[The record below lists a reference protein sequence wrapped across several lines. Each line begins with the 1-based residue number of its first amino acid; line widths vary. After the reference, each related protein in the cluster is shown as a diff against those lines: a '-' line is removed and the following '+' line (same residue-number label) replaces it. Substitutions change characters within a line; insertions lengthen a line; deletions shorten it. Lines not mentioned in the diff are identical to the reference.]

1 MEVLNYTTR
10 GFVKELNLVVNA
22 IPVIRHIR
30 QDDSIPTQLRTLRY
44 YLLQSGQS
52 PTPRSPF
59 ALCLRHG
66 LDNLSVMDQ
75 APSQSVIFFFV
86 VHPGAV
92 VFVSLVQRIQCLIQ
106 NLIHRPLDG
115 LVLPHLEAG
124 ESLTQTPCI
133 IFFQAHIRYSFFTRS
148 NHIKEPRLNVSF
160 FTTTPLNVFS

>member
-1 MEVLNYTTR
+1 MEVLNYTTC

-66 LDNLSVMDQ
+66 LDNLSVVDQ
-75 APSQSVIFFFV
+75 APTQSVVLLLVLHI
-86 VHPGAV
+86 AV
-92 VFVSLVQRIQCLIQ
+92 VSLVQRIQRLIQ
-106 NLIHRPLDG
+106 NLIHCPLDG
-115 LVLPHLEAG
+115 LVLTHLEAG